1 MLNDVEAIY
10 ENGVFRP
17 LTPVALPEQEQV
29 TLTVVRAADA
39 DWLDTEFMDAC
50 ASDADV
56 GVTLD
61 QVRASLAKICGSM
74 DVAIDDDR
82 GDH

>member
-1 MLNDVEAIY
+1 MFDDVEAIY

-17 LTPVALPEQEQV
+17 LTPVALPDHEQV
-29 TLTVVRAADA
+29 RLTVTRAADG

-50 ASDADV
+50 ALEGDA

-61 QVRASLAKICGSM
+61 QVRASLARIRGSM
-74 DVAIDDDR
+74 DIAIDADR
-82 GDH
+82 GDL